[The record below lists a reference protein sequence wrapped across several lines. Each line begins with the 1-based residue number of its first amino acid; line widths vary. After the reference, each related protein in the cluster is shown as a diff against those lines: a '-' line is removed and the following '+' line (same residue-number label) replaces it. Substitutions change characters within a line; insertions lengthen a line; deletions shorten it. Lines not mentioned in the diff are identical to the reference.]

1 MVKNRNRSAVC
12 AFVLWIV
19 TGFFISFETNAEF
32 YRYRD
37 KDGKVHFV
45 DDISKVPP
53 EHRKDLKTYTERFE
67 NLSETERNTKL
78 EDERQKAA
86 EISEALQNIIR
97 KRREIDSERRKR
109 ESESKTY
116 TTSVRIK
123 GNHVL
128 IPVKLGYGRKEIQAM
143 FVLDTGAEITVMHQ
157 DIADRLN
164 IRGTKKGFVRV
175 AGGQKVEVGVAK
187 LNHLKV
193 GPHEKKDLTAVIMSP
208 ESPTHYNGLLGM
220 NFLRDLEYSI
230 DFENRLIRWKL

>member
-12 AFVLWIV
+12 AVVLWII
-19 TGFFISFETNAEF
+19 TGFLIPPEANSEF
-32 YRYRD
+32 YRYVD

-45 DDISKVPP
+45 DDLDKIPT
-53 EHRKDLKTYTERFE
+53 EYRKDLKAYKERFE
-67 NLSETERNTKL
+67 NLTETERNTIL

-86 EISEALQNIIR
+86 KRSEALQNRIR
-97 KRREIDSERRKR
+97 KRREIDNERREQEKG
-109 ESESKTY
+109 SKTY

-128 IPVKLGYGRKEIQAM
+128 VPVKLGYGRKEVQAM
-143 FVLDTGAEITVMHQ
+143 FVLDTGAEVTVMHR

-175 AGGQKVEVGVAK
+175 AGGKKVEVGVVK
-187 LNHLKV
+187 LSHLKA
-193 GPHEKKDLTAVIMSP
+193 GPHKKKDLSTVIISP
-208 ESPTHYNGLLGM
+208 EYPLHYNGLLGM